1 MSPVRKKTMFRLIC
15 NFRIALLIG
24 LTPIAVGIS
33 ASAAEAGGLVG
44 YRNDT
49 HQVVVVQSTVTVNG
63 VTRRSKPQMLYP
75 GEVALDGLVVQGSR
89 RISVTDP
96 KKPNTPLFQGD
107 MVCTDDVF
115 FSIQTKAVV
124 MPIKGQPAKPPEVE
138 LIKTQAP
145 KMPTR
150 PGMNGPTGPTAPNKP
165 GNNPP
170 PKPPNN
176 PPSNPPKKP

>member
-1 MSPVRKKTMFRLIC
+1 MFRLIR

-24 LTPIAVGIS
+24 LTPIVAGVS
-33 ASAAEAGGLVG
+33 ATAAEAGGLVG

-49 HQVVVVQSTVTVNG
+49 NQTVVVQSTVTVNG

-75 GEVALDGLVVQGSR
+75 GEVALDGLVGQGSR

-96 KKPNTPLFQGD
+96 KKPNTPLFQD
-107 MVCTDDVF
+107 DVVCTDDVF

-145 KMPTR
+145 KMPAR
-150 PGMNGPTGPTAPNKP
+150 PGMNNPTGPNKP
-165 GNNPP
+165 GTNPP
-170 PKPPNN
+170 SKPPNN
-176 PPSNPPKKP
+176 PPKKP